1 MGLVAAFKLRAGG
14 AGAFEPLAL
23 IVSTKTPNQGPF
35 SVSPPPQHLAWF
47 TDKTNLL

>member
-23 IVSTKTPNQGPF
+23 IVSTKTRTRAP
-35 SVSPPPQHLAWF
+35 SLSPLSPS
-47 TDKTNLL
+47 T